1 MRGLWSAKVESSG
14 RGGDLGGRR
23 LINEP
28 AVHAVAVR
36 LVASASTCDG
46 MPRRRRRRKS
56 HLRTGGWAIE
66 ERAGSLA
73 VAGGGGGR
81 HGCERGAVSGTCQH
95 LSRLS
100 QRGAGAC
107 GVMLRSFEV
116 PRSHSDRRVF
126 LFVGRGSIV
135 VRVSEQA
142 RERERRGGGFT
153 TEDWH

>member
-1 MRGLWSAKVESSG
+1 MRGLWSAEVESSR
-14 RGGDLGGRR
+14 RGGDLGGGR
-23 LINEP
+23 LINKPPVRAFE
-28 AVHAVAVR
+28 AR

-46 MPRRRRRRKS
+46 MPRRCRRRKS

-66 ERAGSLA
+66 ERAGNLA

-100 QRGAGAC
+100 QRDTGAC

-116 PRSHSDRRVF
+116 PRSHSNRRVF
-126 LFVGRGSIV
+126 LFVGRGSFV

-142 RERERRGGGFT
+142 RERERQ
-153 TEDWH
+153 